1 LAEFT
6 ILLAKIYVYW
16 RFQQVFWRKKHF
28 IGDVHNFIG
37 ELEIPNDFFQML
49 CHKSVRYITVGGS
62 ETLYNVSV

>member
-6 ILLAKIYVYW
+6 ILLANSTSIL
-16 RFQQVFWRKKHF
+16 RKKHF

-37 ELEIPNDFFQML
+37 ELEVPNDFFQLL